1 MDNSNL
7 AMGAAMGAGAG
18 LAVAMAMDNE
28 EKEDKERRKRH
39 KGADQILLMIRNT
52 ARDTV
57 IKVIAAVFDDWMVL
71 GGELHEKSEGILWNS
86 EVLVDYI
93 RVRTREDGNVTVLIK
108 IYDEDGYR
116 NIDEDDIYAILSA
129 IRVAFKESWM
139 DLTR

>member
-1 MDNSNL
+1 
-7 AMGAAMGAGAG
+7 MGAAMGAGAG